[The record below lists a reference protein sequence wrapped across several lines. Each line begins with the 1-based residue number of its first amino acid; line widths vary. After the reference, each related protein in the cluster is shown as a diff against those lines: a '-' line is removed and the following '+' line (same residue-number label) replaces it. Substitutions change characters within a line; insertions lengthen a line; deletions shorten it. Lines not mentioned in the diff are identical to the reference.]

1 MWLGVSWG
9 NKPWKDERIEYMQE
23 VEDELSNKY
32 KINTFMVKAAP
43 GQSFAKQT
51 LEGLQSM
58 VVMVAFCSSQYGEKT
73 GVGYETFEELKYAHE
88 NQIPIIPVR
97 LCHVYPPQPQKE
109 AKGKECPC
117 CYTPRPERDDWG
129 CGQNDLVLNKSLV
142 YIDGMT
148 AEGKYIPSKDLA
160 RKIHASLSKNDFIRE
175 VSTSFEGDACH
186 MCTSCTIS

>member
-73 GVGYETFEELKYAHE
+73 GLDM
-88 NQIPIIPVR
+88 R
-97 LCHVYPPQPQKE
+97 
-109 AKGKECPC
+109 
-117 CYTPRPERDDWG
+117 RSR
-129 CGQNDLVLNKSLV
+129 S
-142 YIDGMT
+142 
-148 AEGKYIPSKDLA
+148 
-160 RKIHASLSKNDFIRE
+160 
-175 VSTSFEGDACH
+175 
-186 MCTSCTIS
+186 